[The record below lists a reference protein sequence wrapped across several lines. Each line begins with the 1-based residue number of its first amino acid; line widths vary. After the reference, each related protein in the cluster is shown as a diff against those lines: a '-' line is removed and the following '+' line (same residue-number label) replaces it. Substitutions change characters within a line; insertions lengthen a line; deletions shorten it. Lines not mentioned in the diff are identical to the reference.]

1 MANSKNVSIK
11 IGADSKEA
19 EAGLNAVT
27 AKLNTFAKQA
37 QKTQKPFIELLK
49 AGNTVGRSFGYVKSA
64 ISAVAQTFSDLAESY
79 NTQAKAETQLE
90 NAAKNNP
97 YLNDYSVSKLKSF
110 ASELQSISTY
120 GDEELLPLMAEL
132 ASAGRTQAEITEIM
146 SAAVDVAASGTMSLD
161 SAVKGLNSSYSGSI
175 GTLGRTLPQVKNLTA
190 EELKNGKAVEVV
202 AKAFKG
208 QAESTTKAAGGWKQF
223 KNAYGDFKEVMG
235 KGASELRNKVG
246 SVLTN
251 VFSSV
256 TNSITSADTA
266 AQTFKATLKALA
278 DTETGSAVGNVQ
290 QLSANIGLLTE
301 KQERL
306 QKLATIDKISS
317 KKSWLSSYQKEQ
329 KAAFDAYNTET
340 ERELSKFTK
349 RQGEIENRLQ
359 EISNTLY
366 YDTSGTLTDEEHTA
380 LLEETAALNLEAKQV
395 EASAQL
401 YTESRKTEAE
411 ALKKAYKD
419 AKTEGETYFREFV
432 SEYGGS
438 AKLVQEELKKT
449 ENALKSAKSQLAEA
463 QAAEAKNT
471 LPALSE
477 ADKKAIAARQEYDK
491 TVQAKKEELAV
502 RKEIDKTLTDEKA
515 DSELLNAMQSAY
527 VKMITD
533 ASGALS
539 GNADHEV
546 QAKKEMLALSE
557 KLAGNTENEN
567 TATADLIALLD
578 EVNDK
583 YGDIADIDADIK
595 NIDTMK
601 QQLNELGELARATFQ
616 IDENTFDEE
625 GWASYAEKIKAA
637 VQQLEDEKT
646 RLEREAQ
653 NARNAEQL
661 ELIQTHLNA
670 VQSITSQ
677 FYELMSTLSSSLCDL
692 YEAEAEVKT
701 AAVEEQ
707 YANGEISAE
716 EYEEKIEEIE
726 KEEAEKSYKIQM
738 WEWSANLL
746 NAAAA
751 SALAIIQTLADSTLP
766 TYAKMAMIPL
776 VSATGAAQLAAI
788 AMNKPV
794 APSFATGGIV
804 QGNSYSGDNVKAN
817 VNSGE
822 MILNAAQQKE
832 LWLMANGEKNTS
844 PSAQNINIH
853 NTQSEYIQTDV
864 QTGSNGA
871 LEIYIKQTVSKQLS
885 SGAYNRALR
894 AAQNS
899 MTGTRYLN

>member
-1 MANSKNVSIK
+1 MSNKKDIAIK
-11 IGADSKEA
+11 IGGDSA
-19 EAGLNAVT
+19 EFDKTINQVTGKVNNLAKIIGGLPITKLGHSMRGLTSAGT
-27 AKLNTFAKQA
+27 A
-37 QKTQKPFIELLK
+37 
-49 AGNTVGRSFGYVKSA
+49 A
-64 ISAVAQTFSDLAESY
+64 ISLVTSLQQTFSDLTEAY
-79 NTQAKAETQLE
+79 DTQKKAETQLE
-90 NAAKNNP
+90 TAAKVNP
-97 YLNDYSVSKLKSF
+97 YLNDYAVSKLKSF
-110 ASELQSISTY
+110 ASELQSVSTY

-175 GTLGRTLPQVKNLTA
+175 GTLGKTLPQVKNLTA

-266 AQTFKATLKALA
+266 AQTFKATLKAIA
-278 DTETGSAVGNVQ
+278 DTETGSAGGNVQ

-395 EASAQL
+395 EASSQL

-419 AKTEGETYFREFV
+419 AKTEGEAYFKEFV

-449 ENALKSAKSQLAEA
+449 ENALESAKSQLADA
-463 QAAEAKNT
+463 QANLNSAPASNT
-471 LPALSE
+471 GLTE

-557 KLAGNTENEN
+557 KLAGSTENEN
-567 TATADLIALLD
+567 TATADLIALLN

-595 NIDTMK
+595 NIDAMK
-601 QQLNELGELARATFQ
+601 QQLNKLGELARATFR

-625 GWASYAEKIKAA
+625 GWASYAEKVKAA

-766 TYAKMAMIPL
+766 TYAKIAMIPL

-804 QGNSYSGDNVKAN
+804 QGNSYSGDNIKAN

-853 NTQSEYIQTDV
+853 NTQSEYIQTEV
-864 QTGSNGA
+864 QSGSNGA

-885 SGAYNRALR
+885 IGAYNRALR